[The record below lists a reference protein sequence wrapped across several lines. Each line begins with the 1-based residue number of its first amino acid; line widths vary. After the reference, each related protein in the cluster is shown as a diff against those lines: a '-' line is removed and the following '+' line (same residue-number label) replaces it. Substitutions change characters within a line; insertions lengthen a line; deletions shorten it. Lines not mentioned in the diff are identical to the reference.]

1 MLLTPVAPRARG
13 RVLVVHARFHAVYT
27 ARLQASSI
35 IQAARASA
43 FYPRGELGGMSRLHT
58 GTPRDVRQRRRVER
72 QQVVKVVVP

>member
-1 MLLTPVAPRARG
+1 LTAKDFKHQTLFTDITG
-13 RVLVVHARFHAVYT
+13 
-27 ARLQASSI
+27 
-35 IQAARASA
+35 RASA